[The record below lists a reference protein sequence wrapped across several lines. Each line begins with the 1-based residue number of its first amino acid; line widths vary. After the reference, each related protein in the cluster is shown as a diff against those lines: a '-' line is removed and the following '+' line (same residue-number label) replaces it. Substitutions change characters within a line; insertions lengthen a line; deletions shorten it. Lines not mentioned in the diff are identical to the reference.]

1 MKGAM
6 RRQVGS
12 GSVYR
17 PKKKLPDGRVV
28 ELSRYW
34 IKYHKEGRPMRE
46 AAKTS
51 NRKEAERLLK
61 VRLGE
66 IAAGTFRGLR
76 IERIKIDELLDAVL
90 RNVARRLRDAVRS
103 YDAIGRY
110 GGEEFLIVSPGCDN
124 RTAACLAERLR
135 AAVCCQPVT
144 ISGDVV
150 PVTLSIGV
158 TATIGTR
165 DTHPR
170 GRRLRH
176 PTRPGN
182 THAHCRR
189 RPGPDYSHGAGLWR
203 LQRHRP
209 AQP

>member
-17 PKKKLPDGRVV
+17 PKKKLPDGRVT

-34 IKYHKEGRPMRE
+34 IKYHKEGRPIRE
-46 AAKTS
+46 PAKTS

-90 RNVARRLRDAVRS
+90 RDYIGLMKRLFTSRKTPSTTTSDPISADAGRS
-103 YDAIGRY
+103 ESKPTTWTPMWNFAEATTKATVHIG
-110 GGEEFLIVSPGCDN
+110 ED
-124 RTAACLAERLR
+124 
-135 AAVCCQPVT
+135 
-144 ISGDVV
+144 
-150 PVTLSIGV
+150 
-158 TATIGTR
+158 
-165 DTHPR
+165 
-170 GRRLRH
+170 
-176 PTRPGN
+176 
-182 THAHCRR
+182 
-189 RPGPDYSHGAGLWR
+189 
-203 LQRHRP
+203 
-209 AQP
+209 